1 VLEYSAMQWITT
13 GTRKTAS
20 RLITLLI
27 CGWLLAANQVS
38 AQDVTSDLLGR
49 INNLRASKGLPG
61 YTLNGALA
69 SAAQNQAQ
77 WMIDNDCAIAH
88 TRPDGSNPRSRARA
102 AGYGTDE
109 VSENIYCGGLASA
122 DTAWTFWINS
132 GIHYAGLVNARYKEI
147 GIGSVS
153 GAAGTS
159 FVLVFGNP
167 GGPAY
172 VPPAAPAGSS
182 GDSQSAAAPAGPPS
196 YVVGADEHG
205 NIQHQIQEG
214 DTLGQIALI
223 YGYTWAD
230 IPAMLALNGMTEAD
244 YRDLE
249 IGEIFLV
256 PPQAGTY
263 TPTPGEPPTA
273 TPVLATET
281 PIQEA
286 TAEPT
291 TAGDMGILPTPTVLS
306 VAIAASVPE
315 SLVMLVPTATI
326 TPASTEIAML
336 ETPAVMNLAAA
347 GVVTQSSTS
356 PWLVV
361 ALVVQ
366 VGVLLLA
373 GFEFFRRMRRR

>member
-1 VLEYSAMQWITT
+1 M
-13 GTRKTAS
+13 
-20 RLITLLI
+20 TLLL
-27 CGWLLAANQVS
+27 CGWLLAAVQTS
-38 AQDVTSDLLGR
+38 AQDATSDLLGR

-61 YTLNGALA
+61 YALNGSLA
-69 SAAQNQAQ
+69 AAAQNQAQ

-122 DTAWTFWINS
+122 DTAWIFWINS

-147 GIGSVS
+147 GIGSAS

-159 FVLVFGNP
+159 YVLVFGNP

-172 VPPAAPAGSS
+172 VPPAQAASS
-182 GDSQSAAAPAGPPS
+182 GDSQSAAPSGPPS

-230 IPAMLALNGMTEAD
+230 IPTMLALNGMTEAD

-273 TPVLATET
+273 TPPPPPTEVQETT
-281 PIQEA
+281 P
-286 TAEPT
+286 EPT
-291 TAGDMGILPTPTVLS
+291 TADDMGIIPTPTVLS
-306 VAIAASVPE
+306 VALAASVPE
-315 SLVMLVPTATI
+315 SLVMLVPTATAS
-326 TPASTEIAML
+326 PAATEIAML
-336 ETPAVMNLAAA
+336 ETPIMTNLAAN
-347 GVVTQSSTS
+347 GVITPSGTS
-356 PWLVV
+356 PWLII

-366 VGVLLLA
+366 IGVLLLA
-373 GFEFFRRMRRR
+373 GFEFLRRMGRR

>member
-1 VLEYSAMQWITT
+1 MLKYAAMRWITI
-13 GTRKTAS
+13 GTRSTVS
-20 RLITLLI
+20 RLMTLLL
-27 CGWLLAANQVS
+27 CGWLLAAVQTS
-38 AQDVTSDLLGR
+38 AQDATSDLLGR

-61 YTLNGALA
+61 YALNGSLA
-69 SAAQNQAQ
+69 AAAQNQAQ

-122 DTAWTFWINS
+122 DTAWIFWINS

-147 GIGSVS
+147 GIGSAS

-159 FVLVFGNP
+159 YVLVFGNP

-172 VPPAAPAGSS
+172 VPPAQAASS
-182 GDSQSAAAPAGPPS
+182 GDSQSVAPSGPPS

-230 IPAMLALNGMTEAD
+230 IPTMLALNGMTEAD

-273 TPVLATET
+273 TPPPPPTEVQQTT
-281 PIQEA
+281 P
-286 TAEPT
+286 EPT
-291 TAGDMGILPTPTVLS
+291 TADDMGIIPTPTVLS
-306 VAIAASVPE
+306 VALAASVPE
-315 SLVMLVPTATI
+315 SLVMLVPTATAS
-326 TPASTEIAML
+326 PAATEIAML
-336 ETPAVMNLAAA
+336 ETPIMTNLAAN
-347 GVVTQSSTS
+347 GVITPSGTS
-356 PWLVV
+356 PWLII

-366 VGVLLLA
+366 IGVLLLA
-373 GFEFFRRMRRR
+373 GFEFLRRMGRR

>member
-1 VLEYSAMQWITT
+1 M
-13 GTRKTAS
+13 
-20 RLITLLI
+20 TLLL
-27 CGWLLAANQVS
+27 CGLFLTAARTS

-61 YTLNGALA
+61 YTLNGSLA
-69 SAAQNQAQ
+69 SAAQLQAQ

-88 TRPDGSNPRSRARA
+88 THPDGSNPRSRARA
-102 AGYGTDE
+102 SGYGTDE
-109 VSENIYCGGLASA
+109 VSENIYCGGMASS

-132 GIHYAGLVNARYKEI
+132 GIHYAGLVNNRYKEI
-147 GIGSVS
+147 GIGSAS

-172 VPPAAPAGSS
+172 IPPAAAS
-182 GDSQSAAAPAGPPS
+182 GDSGGDSSADSGPPP
-196 YVVGADEHG
+196 YVVGSDEHG

-230 IPAMLALNGMTEAD
+230 IPAMLAINGMTEAD

-256 PPQAGTY
+256 PPKSGTY
-263 TPTPGEPPTA
+263 TPTPGEPPSA
-273 TPVLATET
+273 TPAPFTET
-281 PIQEA
+281 PTLEI
-286 TAEPT
+286 TPEPT
-291 TAGDMGILPTPTVLS
+291 TGDDMGILPTPSPTTFA
-306 VAIAASVPE
+306 VALAASVPE
-315 SLVMLVPTATI
+315 SLVMLIPTGTATV
-326 TPASTEIAML
+326 TPESTEVAFL
-336 ETPAVMNLAAA
+336 ETPVVANLAAS
-347 GVVTQSSTS
+347 GVITPSGTS
-356 PWLVV
+356 PWLVI

-366 VGVLLLA
+366 VGVLILA
-373 GFEFFRRMRRR
+373 GFEFIRRMRRR